1 MTSTKLTELLT
12 TFGPADL
19 QRFQKYLASPFFN
32 ENKDLVALYA
42 LLVQGPL
49 DSKTD
54 KTPSKLGLW
63 DKLFPKVPFDDVK
76 YRRLNSDLLQLALDF
91 LAYQQYKAHPV
102 TPKIFLLHRLA
113 TTRLDKHFEGVARQ
127 ALGELE
133 KAGYQD
139 ADFHYFKYMMQRR
152 QHEHMEHSGTK
163 GPSFHFMEE
172 ADHHLDCYYLT
183 KKLEHYCDALGYQ
196 NIRAEA
202 ADIYLFPD
210 FLKQVEN
217 SPYLKEPAVKAYYLV
232 ALMTLQQEQE
242 AYFSQLKKL
251 LEEQAGL
258 FRKKEL
264 QTLFIHLMN
273 YCIYSKINNGRIDY
287 YTELFSLY
295 RIALE
300 QEIIFENGELDPHHY
315 KNIVTTS
322 FYVREYAWAENF
334 IQQYTPKLPRA
345 DQENALQYNLAQL
358 YFHKGE
364 FDQVIGQLREVE
376 YQSIAYALGSKL
388 LLLRTYYELG
398 EDLALDSLIDSF
410 RIYLRR
416 NKLISKDIKQQYMN
430 ALRFTKRLASVAH
443 FDEKAIQTLKIQIEN
458 CKALAVKKWL
468 LEKIEAL

>member
-1 MTSTKLTELLT
+1 MISNKLTDLLR
-12 TFGPADL
+12 TFSAADI

-32 ENKDLVALYA
+32 ENLDLMTLYG
-42 LLVQGPL
+42 LLVQGPIEG
-49 DSKTD
+49 KTD

-63 DKLFPKVPFDDVK
+63 KKLFPEVPYDDVK

-113 TTRLDKHFEGVARQ
+113 STRLDKHFDGVARQ
-127 ALGELE
+127 AEGELE
-133 KAGYQD
+133 KSGYKD
-139 ADFHYFKYMMQRR
+139 ADFHYFKYILQRR
-152 QHEHMEHSGTK
+152 HHEHMEHTAAK
-163 GPSFHFMEE
+163 EPTFHFMEE

-196 NIRAEA
+196 NIRSEA
-202 ADIYLFPD
+202 AQIYLFPD

-217 SPYLKEPAVKAYYLV
+217 SPYLQEPAVKAYYLI
-232 ALMTLQQEQE
+232 ALMTQQQENE
-242 AYFSQLKKL
+242 AYFFQLKNM
-251 LEEQAGL
+251 LEKQSGL
-258 FRKKEL
+258 FRKREL

-322 FYVREYAWAENF
+322 FYVREFAWAENF
-334 IQQYTPKLPRA
+334 IQQYTARLPKA

-364 FDQVIGQLREVE
+364 FDKVIGQLREVD
-376 YQSIAYALGSKL
+376 YQTIAYALGSKL

-398 EDLALDSLIDSF
+398 EDQALDSLIDSF

-416 NKLISKDIKQQYMN
+416 NKLISKEIKQQYMN
-430 ALRFTKRLASVAH
+430 ALRFTKRLATTAH
-443 FDEKAIQTLKIQIEN
+443 FDEKAIQKLKSQIEK